1 MLLRGRKSIQKE
13 SAREV
18 ASGCLWEEING
29 TGKRGNHCFDLINLI
44 DLDDSLNYVL
54 YNFDKIKS

>member
-1 MLLRGRKSIQKE
+1 MGRKKWD
-13 SAREV
+13 RE
-18 ASGCLWEEING
+18 AGD
-29 TGKRGNHCFDLINLI
+29 HCFDLINLI